1 MIYLKNSEYD
11 FIMKVSH
18 DVDTSTLTVY
28 YVTND
33 SKKYT
38 IVATTY
44 EEALTAAG
52 FEASDTTKD
61 AESSYQVLSYL
72 LTWFRLF
79 GRLATRSKRIG
90 GYIQRH

>member
-1 MIYLKNSEYD
+1 MGRLPFIKDSEYD
-11 FIMKVSH
+11 FMVPTLKGS
-18 DVDTSTLTVY
+18 DTSNLKVF

-44 EEALTAAG
+44 EEALTTAG

-61 AESSYQVLSYL
+61 SESSY
-72 LTWFRLF
+72 
-79 GRLATRSKRIG
+79 
-90 GYIQRH
+90 

>member
-1 MIYLKNSEYD
+1 MIYLKNGEYD
-11 FIMKVSH
+11 FIMKVSY

-52 FEASDTTKD
+52 FEADDTTKD
-61 AESSYQVLSYL
+61 SESSY
-72 LTWFRLF
+72 
-79 GRLATRSKRIG
+79 
-90 GYIQRH
+90 

>member
-11 FIMKVSH
+11 FIIKVSQ

-33 SKKYT
+33 SKMYT

-52 FEASDTTKD
+52 FEAGETTKD
-61 AESSYQVLSYL
+61 AEGVY
-72 LTWFRLF
+72 
-79 GRLATRSKRIG
+79 
-90 GYIQRH
+90 

>member
-11 FIMKVSH
+11 FIMKVSQ

-28 YVTND
+28 YVTNN

-61 AESSYQVLSYL
+61 SESSY
-72 LTWFRLF
+72 
-79 GRLATRSKRIG
+79 
-90 GYIQRH
+90 

>member
-1 MIYLKNSEYD
+1 MIYLKNGEYD
-11 FIMKVSH
+11 FIMKVSK

-61 AESSYQVLSYL
+61 SESSY
-72 LTWFRLF
+72 
-79 GRLATRSKRIG
+79 
-90 GYIQRH
+90 

>member
-11 FIMKVSH
+11 FIMKVSK
-18 DVDTSTLTVY
+18 DVDKSTLTVY

-33 SKKYT
+33 SRPYT

-52 FEASDTTKD
+52 FEASETTKTS
-61 AESSYQVLSYL
+61 ESTY
-72 LTWFRLF
+72 
-79 GRLATRSKRIG
+79 
-90 GYIQRH
+90 

>member
-1 MIYLKNSEYD
+1 MIHLRNPEYD
-11 FIMKVSH
+11 FIVKISQ

-33 SKKYT
+33 SKQYT

-52 FEASDTTKD
+52 FEAGETIKD
-61 AESSYQVLSYL
+61 AEGVY
-72 LTWFRLF
+72 
-79 GRLATRSKRIG
+79 
-90 GYIQRH
+90 

>member
-11 FIMKVSH
+11 FVMKVSQ

-52 FEASDTTKD
+52 FESGETTKD
-61 AESSYQVLSYL
+61 SESSY
-72 LTWFRLF
+72 
-79 GRLATRSKRIG
+79 
-90 GYIQRH
+90 

>member
-1 MIYLKNSEYD
+1 MVPLQNSEYD
-11 FIMKVSH
+11 FVMKISH
-18 DVDTSTLTVY
+18 DVDVSTLTVY

-52 FEASDTTKD
+52 FESGETTKD
-61 AESSYQVLSYL
+61 SESSY
-72 LTWFRLF
+72 
-79 GRLATRSKRIG
+79 
-90 GYIQRH
+90 

>member
-11 FIMKVSH
+11 FIMKVSQ

-61 AESSYQVLSYL
+61 SESSY
-72 LTWFRLF
+72 
-79 GRLATRSKRIG
+79 
-90 GYIQRH
+90 

>member
-1 MIYLKNSEYD
+1 MSTKPTGFVSKGEYD
-11 FIMKVSH
+11 FIIRTTDASSLK
-18 DVDTSTLTVY
+18 VY

-44 EEALTAAG
+44 EEALTVAG

-61 AESSYQVLSYL
+61 SESSY
-72 LTWFRLF
+72 
-79 GRLATRSKRIG
+79 
-90 GYIQRH
+90 

>member
-1 MIYLKNSEYD
+1 MSSDLGGDSHIPAGEYD
-11 FIMKVSH
+11 FIVHTS
-18 DVDTSTLTVY
+18 DTSNLKVY

-52 FEASDTTKD
+52 FEAGETTKD
-61 AESSYQVLSYL
+61 AEGVY
-72 LTWFRLF
+72 
-79 GRLATRSKRIG
+79 
-90 GYIQRH
+90 